1 MTGDNWKREIGPR
14 PMVKIRSR
22 LTEGDISFFI
32 FPPVLFFLPFPP
44 VIFRCFRRFYPRLR
58 SFRNTFPL
66 IFLSVIVRSL
76 SFLRFISCF
85 LTFRVCL
92 FSFLFAILL
101 YIAKVNRWGR
111 WIVSFLSYGGLGNK

>member
-76 SFLRFISCF
+76 SFLRFY
-85 LTFRVCL
+85 LLL
-92 FSFLFAILL
+92 FDLSRLFVFVFVRDFII
-101 YIAKVNRWGR
+101 YRE
-111 WIVSFLSYGGLGNK
+111 S